1 MHKADACGVWGHA
14 QYLDV
19 SLRARFVTAAD
30 TTGGMHGGFG
40 QSCLAEQSAYYLVR
54 RSACAVAL
62 AFGCWELWAVS
73 GVPFCPSV
81 GSPGHVG

>member
-1 MHKADACGVWGHA
+1 MQKAEACGVWGNA

-40 QSCLAEQSAYYLVR
+40 QSCLAEQGAYYLVR
-54 RSACAVAL
+54 CSAWAVAL
-62 AFGCWELWAVS
+62 ASGC
-73 GVPFCPSV
+73 
-81 GSPGHVG
+81 